1 VLFKVDAARRWCVL
15 PLLRENLFLIGLA
28 ATIQPG
34 AATVRARRATLV
46 SAPLRDASAQRPNF
60 LVSLSDDELSPAAL
74 ATRVVVRDVT
84 RQLVDG
90 GRWPGA
96 TLHES

>member
-1 VLFKVDAARRWCVL
+1 MDVVAD
-15 PLLRENLFLIGLA
+15 GLA

-34 AATVRARRATLV
+34 AATVRAQRAALL
-46 SAPLRDASAQRPNF
+46 SAPVRDAAAQRPNF

-74 ATRVVVRDVT
+74 AARVVVRDVT
-84 RQLVDG
+84 RQLVHD
-90 GRWPGA
+90 GRWPGT